1 MNYLLYG
8 SNKFLIDK
16 EIEDIIKKNEIDSIN
31 ISNYDLTIDSVKNIV
46 EDANTI
52 SLFSENKLIIV
63 DNANIFNRG
72 KTIDDIELLEEY
84 LNNSNDSTI
93 MIFIN
98 HNDTVDGTKKIT
110 KFIKKNGKILDF
122 IKNKDTNSIVKN
134 MFDDYIIDFNLINLI
149 IKKVGDNLD
158 IIYQEVEKLKL
169 YKIDNREITKEDIDN
184 LVSEN
189 ISVDI
194 FKFVDDIINKNK
206 KEALVAY
213 RKLLILN
220 EEPIK
225 LISLIASK
233 FRLMYQANV
242 LSKKGYTDKQI
253 SEILKVHPYPVKL
266 ALQTGYKYNP
276 KLLLKYINDLA
287 DLDIGIKSGE
297 KDKDSSLELF
307 ILSL

>member
-110 KFIKKNGKILDF
+110 KFIKKNGKVLDF
-122 IKNKDTNSIVKN
+122 IKSKDINSIVKN
-134 MFDDYIIDFNLINLI
+134 MFDDYKIDFNLINLI

-189 ISVDI
+189 VSVDI

-206 KEALVAY
+206 KEALTAY
-213 RKLLILN
+213 KKLLIIN

>member
-16 EIEDIIKKNEIDSIN
+16 EIDKIIKKSKIDSIN
-31 ISNYDLTIDSVKNIV
+31 ISNYDLDNDSIKNII
-46 EDANTI
+46 EDADTT
-52 SLFSENKLIIV
+52 SLFSDNKLIII
-63 DNANIFNRG
+63 DNCSIFNRG
-72 KTIDDIELLEEY
+72 KTIDNIDLLEAY
-84 LNNSNDSTI
+84 LNNSNPSTNI
-93 MIFIN
+93 IFIN

-110 KFIKKNGKILDF
+110 KAIKKNGVVKDF
-122 IKNKDTNSIVKN
+122 PDTKNIDSIVKD
-134 MFDDYIIDFNLINLI
+134 MFEDYKIDYSLINLI
-149 IKKVGDNLD
+149 IKKVGNNLD
-158 IIYQEVEKLKL
+158 ILEQEVEKLKI
-169 YKIDNREITKEDIDN
+169 YKIDDKIITKEDIDN

-189 ISVDI
+189 VSVDI

-206 KEALVAY
+206 KEALNAY
-213 RKLLILN
+213 KKLLIIN

-242 LSKKGYTDKQI
+242 LSKKGYTEKQI
-253 SEILKVHPYPVKL
+253 AEILKVHPYPVKL

>member
-16 EIEDIIKKNEIDSIN
+16 EIDNIIKKHNIDSLN
-31 ISNYDLTIDSVKNIV
+31 ISNYDLSNDSIKTIIENAD
-46 EDANTI
+46 TT
-52 SLFSENKLIIV
+52 SLFSDNKLIIIN
-63 DNANIFNRG
+63 NASIFNRG
-72 KTIDDIELLEEY
+72 KTIDNIELLENY
-84 LNNSNDSTI
+84 LNNSNEATI
-93 MIFIN
+93 IIFIN
-98 HNDTVDGTKKIT
+98 HNDTIDNTKKLT
-110 KFIKKNGKILDF
+110 KAIKKNGIIKDF
-122 IKNKDTNSIVKN
+122 IQSKDITSIVKD
-134 MFDDYIIDFNLINLI
+134 MFDDYKIDRSLIDLI
-149 IKKVGDNLD
+149 IKKVGNNLD
-158 IIYQEVEKLKL
+158 IIYNEVEKLKI
-169 YKIDNREITKEDIDN
+169 YKIDEKVITKTDIDN

-189 ISVDI
+189 VNVDI

-206 KEALVAY
+206 KEALSAY
-213 RKLLILN
+213 KKLLILN

-225 LISLIASK
+225 LVSLIASK

-242 LSKKGYTDKQI
+242 LSKKGYTEKQI
-253 SEILKVHPYPVKL
+253 AEILKVHPYPVKL
-266 ALQTGYKYNP
+266 ALTTGYKYNP

>member
-16 EIEDIIKKNEIDSIN
+16 EIDNIIKKHNIDSLN
-31 ISNYDLTIDSVKNIV
+31 ISNYDLSTDSIKNII
-46 EDANTI
+46 EDADTT
-52 SLFSENKLIIV
+52 SLFSDNKLIII
-63 DNANIFNRG
+63 DNASIFNRG
-72 KTIDDIELLEEY
+72 KTIDNIELLENY
-84 LNNSNDSTI
+84 LNNSNEATI
-93 MIFIN
+93 IIFIN
-98 HNDTVDGTKKIT
+98 HNDTVDNTKKIT
-110 KFIKKNGKILDF
+110 KAIKKNGVVKDF
-122 IKNKDTNSIVKN
+122 IQSKD
-134 MFDDYIIDFNLINLI
+134 IN
-149 IKKVGDNLD
+149 NLD
-158 IIYQEVEKLKL
+158 IIYNEVEKLKI
-169 YKIDNREITKEDIDN
+169 YKIDEKAITKTDIDN

-189 ISVDI
+189 VNVDI

-206 KEALVAY
+206 KEALSAY
-213 RKLLILN
+213 KKLLILN

-225 LISLIASK
+225 LVSLIASK

-242 LSKKGYTDKQI
+242 LSKKGYTEKQI
-253 SEILKVHPYPVKL
+253 AEILKVHPYPVKL
-266 ALQTGYKYNP
+266 ALTTGYKYNP

>member
-16 EIEDIIKKNEIDSIN
+16 EIDNIIKKHSIDSLN
-31 ISNYDLTIDSVKNIV
+31 ISNYDLSTDSIKNII
-46 EDANTI
+46 EDADTT
-52 SLFSENKLIIV
+52 SLFSDNKLIII
-63 DNANIFNRG
+63 DNASIFNRG
-72 KTIDDIELLEEY
+72 KTIDNIELLENY
-84 LNNSNDSTI
+84 LNNSNKATI
-93 MIFIN
+93 IIFIN
-98 HNDTVDGTKKIT
+98 HNDTVDNTKKLT
-110 KFIKKNGKILDF
+110 KAIKKNGVIKDF
-122 IKNKDTNSIVKN
+122 IQSKDITNIVKD
-134 MFDDYIIDFNLINLI
+134 MFDDYKIDRSLIDLI
-149 IKKVGDNLD
+149 IKKVGNNLD
-158 IIYQEVEKLKL
+158 IIYNEVEKLKI
-169 YKIDNREITKEDIDN
+169 YKIDTKEITKTDIDN

-189 ISVDI
+189 VNVDI

-206 KEALVAY
+206 KEALSAY
-213 RKLLILN
+213 KKLLILN

-225 LISLIASK
+225 LVSLIASK

-242 LSKKGYTDKQI
+242 LSKKGYTEKQI
-253 SEILKVHPYPVKL
+253 AEILKVHPYPVKL
-266 ALQTGYKYNP
+266 ALATGYKYNP